1 MDWILR
7 LVLGILGT
15 GILLYLS
22 WFLYLLHSDPWALWK
37 MNKLN
42 GYSSSVTGKP
52 ITLSE
57 KAHDKLKY
65 VKFGIIIIAACFSAY
80 HVAYWCLGWMPDDW
94 VKRNEDG
101 DWVTVRSSLSIVFS
115 VCGGLFLAAG
125 VGRGVNGRV
134 AEDTYRAETILRDQ
148 IDDAHSV
155 EELIKLRDNFELAKN
170 DGACTLS
177 KRHNDIYSKFAG
189 IFPDQKYERRI
200 LWDASTRINKRLS
213 TLKSM
218 GVDVQE

>member
-22 WFLYLLHSDPWALWK
+22 WFLYLLYSDPWALWK
-37 MNKLN
+37 MNELN
-42 GYSSSVTGKP
+42 GYSSVTGKP
-52 ITLSE
+52 FTLSD

-65 VKFGIIIIAACFSAY
+65 VKICIFITAACISAY
-80 HVAYWCLGWMPDDW
+80 HVAHWCLGWMPDDW
-94 VKRNEDG
+94 GKRNEDG
-101 DWVTVRSSLSIVFS
+101 DWVTVRSTLSWIFSLY
-115 VCGGLFLAAG
+115 GGLFLAAG
-125 VGRGVNGRV
+125 VGRGINGRV
-134 AEDTYRAETILRDQ
+134 AEDTYRAETILRDR

-155 EELIKLRDNFELAKN
+155 EELINLRDNFKLAEN
-170 DGACTLS
+170 DGAHTLS
-177 KRHNDIYSKFAG
+177 TQYNDIYAEIVK
-189 IFPDQKYERRI
+189 IFPDQKYERGVLR
-200 LWDASTRINKRLS
+200 DASTRINERLR

>member
-1 MDWILR
+1 MDWTLR

-42 GYSSSVTGKP
+42 AYNSADGKP
-52 ITLSE
+52 YTLRE

-65 VKFGIIIIAACFSAY
+65 VKFGILVFVSCFAAY
-80 HVAYWCLGWMPDDW
+80 HVAYLCLGWMPDDW
-94 VKRNEDG
+94 IKRTEDG
-101 DWVTVRSSLSIVFS
+101 DWVTIRRSLSGVLSIL
-115 VCGGLFLAAG
+115 GGLYFAEG

-134 AEDTYRAETILRDQ
+134 AEDTYQAEAILRDQ

-170 DGACTLS
+170 DGARTLS
-177 KRHNDIYSKFAG
+177 KQHNDIYSKFAE
-189 IFPDQKYERRI
+189 IFPDQRYEREI
-200 LWDASTRINKRLS
+200 LWDASTRINKRLR